1 MIIIE
6 EMTIIV
12 PIRWNKVNTSLRK
25 KVANRAVIIGVGEK
39 IIVAFD
45 TSKYERVLYQQNK
58 PKP

>member
-1 MIIIE
+1 
-6 EMTIIV
+6 MTIIV